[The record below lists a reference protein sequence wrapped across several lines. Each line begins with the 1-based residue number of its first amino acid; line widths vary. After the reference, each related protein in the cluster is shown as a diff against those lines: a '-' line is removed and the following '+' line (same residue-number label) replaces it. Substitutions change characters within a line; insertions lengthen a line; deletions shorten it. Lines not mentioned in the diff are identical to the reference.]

1 MKKYL
6 KNRSNIIQNRY
17 TSIVYCKKTMF
28 IFILLFLIIA
38 FACIIPKNTVLAET
52 SIGVSIDKENIEK
65 GQQIKVV
72 VDTENSNISA
82 FTLQI
87 YFDMTKL
94 EYVNET
100 VNSNFSQ
107 NRVIYTWIDESLQE
121 RAIAKTETFTFK
133 ALQDGIANIVVTGEF
148 YDKNGNQIYLKDG
161 TTQVTIGNQMAM
173 NITTENVSGGESQEQ
188 VSSDNTNLKIMRLNH
203 EGISPEFQKGIKEY
217 YFIADNS
224 INSLQVTA
232 IPENSKSQVT
242 VTGNTN
248 LKQGLN
254 TIKIEVQSEDKMKIA
269 EYKIY
274 VTKTKNKE
282 LANANLENLAVREA
296 MLYPAFD
303 ANITQYD
310 IEVANDIDKVDILAV
325 PERMGASVT
334 ISGNDKLKIGDNMI
348 TVNVSAEDGIT
359 NKKYVIKAH
368 RRNEQEEIQA
378 KEEQENQVEQLK
390 AILGNQIEENEDIE
404 KNVESEEN
412 GSKMKMVDIITLVL
426 LAIIVIGF
434 IVSFMINKR
443 KK

>member
-1 MKKYL
+1 MKGYS
-6 KNRSNIIQNRY
+6 KNERNIIQNQY
-17 TSIVYCKKTMF
+17 MSAVYCKRKKVMI
-28 IFILLFLIIA
+28 IFILLFFIII
-38 FACIIPKNTVLAET
+38 FESIIPKNTVLAET
-52 SIGVSIDKENIEK
+52 NIGVSVDKENIEK
-65 GQQIKVV
+65 GQNIKVT
-72 VDTENSNISA
+72 VDTENPNISA
-82 FTLQI
+82 FTLEI

-100 VNSNFSQ
+100 KNSNFSS
-107 NRVIYTWIDESLQE
+107 NRVIYTWVDENLQE
-121 RAIAKTETFTFK
+121 GAVAETETFTFK
-133 ALQDGIANIVVTGEF
+133 ALRDGIANLVVIGEF
-148 YDKNGNQIYLKDG
+148 YDKNGNQIYLQDG
-161 TTQVTIGNQMAM
+161 NTQVTIGNQV
-173 NITTENVSGGESQEQ
+173 NVTTENINNGENQGQ

-224 INSLQVTA
+224 ISSLQVTA

-254 TIKIEVQSEDKMKIA
+254 TIKVEVQSEDKTKKA

-310 IEVANDIDKVDILAV
+310 IEVANDIDRVDVLAV
-325 PERMGASVT
+325 PEKVGASVT
-334 ISGNDKLKIGDNMI
+334 ISRNEKLEVGDNVI
-348 TVNVSAEDGIT
+348 TINVAAEDGIT

-368 RRNEQEEIQA
+368 RRSEQEEIQA
-378 KEEQENQVEQLK
+378 KEEQQEQAKQLEAILENQT
-390 AILGNQIEENEDIE
+390 EENND
-404 KNVESEEN
+404 KQDFEN
-412 GSKMKMVDIITLVL
+412 KPEMSVQDMITFVL
-426 LAIIVIGF
+426 LGMIVVGF
-434 IVSFMINKR
+434 IVGFIIHKWNE

>member
-1 MKKYL
+1 MKRYS
-6 KNRSNIIQNRY
+6 KNERNIIQNQY
-17 TSIVYCKKTMF
+17 MSAVYCKRKKVMI
-28 IFILLFLIIA
+28 IFILLFFIII
-38 FACIIPKNTVLAET
+38 FESIIPKNTVLAET
-52 SIGVSIDKENIEK
+52 NIGVSVDKENIEK
-65 GQQIKVV
+65 GQNIKVT
-72 VDTENSNISA
+72 VDTENPNISA
-82 FTLQI
+82 FTLEI

-100 VNSNFSQ
+100 KNSNFSS
-107 NRVIYTWIDESLQE
+107 NRVIYTWVDENLQE
-121 RAIAKTETFTFK
+121 GAVAETETFTFK
-133 ALQDGIANIVVTGEF
+133 ALRDGIANLVVIGEF
-148 YDKNGNQIYLKDG
+148 YDKNGNQIYLQDG
-161 TTQVTIGNQMAM
+161 NTQVTIGNQV
-173 NITTENVSGGESQEQ
+173 NVTTENINNGENQGQ

-224 INSLQVTA
+224 ISSLQVTA

-254 TIKIEVQSEDKMKIA
+254 TIKIEVESEDKTKKA

-310 IEVANDIDKVDILAV
+310 IEVANDIDKVDVLAV
-325 PERMGASVT
+325 PEKIGASVT
-334 ISGNDKLKIGDNMI
+334 ISGNEKLEVGDNVI
-348 TVNVSAEDGIT
+348 TINVAAEDGIT

-368 RRNEQEEIQA
+368 RRSEQEEIQA
-378 KEEQENQVEQLK
+378 KEEQQEQAKQLEAILENQT
-390 AILGNQIEENEDIE
+390 EENND
-404 KNVESEEN
+404 KQDFESE
-412 GSKMKMVDIITLVL
+412 SKTSVQDMITFL
-426 LAIIVIGF
+426 LLGMIIVGF
-434 IVSFMINKR
+434 IVGFVIHKWNE

>member
-1 MKKYL
+1 MKRYS
-6 KNRSNIIQNRY
+6 KNESNIIQNQY
-17 TSIVYCKKTMF
+17 MSAVCCKRKKVMI
-28 IFILLFLIIA
+28 IFILLFFIII
-38 FACIIPKNTVLAET
+38 FESIIPKNITLAET
-52 SIGVSIDKENIEK
+52 NIGVSVDKENVEK
-65 GQQIKVV
+65 GQNIKVT
-72 VDTENSNISA
+72 VDTENPNISA
-82 FTLQI
+82 FTLEI

-100 VNSNFSQ
+100 KNGNFSS
-107 NRVIYTWIDESLQE
+107 NRVIYTWVDENLQE
-121 RAIAKTETFTFK
+121 RAVAKTETFTFK

-148 YDKNGNQIYLKDG
+148 YDKEGKRIYLQDG
-161 TTQVTIGNQMAM
+161 TTQVTIGNQVNVITK
-173 NITTENVSGGESQEQ
+173 NIDNGENQEQ

-224 INSLQVTA
+224 ISSLQVTA

-254 TIKIEVQSEDKMKIA
+254 TIKIEVQSEDKTKKV

-310 IEVANDIDKVDILAV
+310 IEVANDIDRVDVLAV
-325 PERMGASVT
+325 PEKIGASVT
-334 ISGNDKLKIGDNMI
+334 ISGNEKLEVGDNII
-348 TVNVSAEDGIT
+348 TINVAAEDEIT

-368 RRNEQEEIQA
+368 RRSEQEEIQA
-378 KEEQENQVEQLK
+378 KEEQQEQAKQLEAILENQT
-390 AILGNQIEENEDIE
+390 EENND
-404 KNVESEEN
+404 KQDFEN
-412 GSKMKMVDIITLVL
+412 KPEMSVQDMITFVL
-426 LAIIVIGF
+426 LGMIVVGF
-434 IVSFMINKR
+434 IVGFIIHKWNER
-443 KK
+443 K

>member
-1 MKKYL
+1 MKRYS
-6 KNRSNIIQNRY
+6 KNERNIIQNQY
-17 TSIVYCKKTMF
+17 MSTVYCKRKKVMI
-28 IFILLFLIIA
+28 IFILLFFIII
-38 FACIIPKNTVLAET
+38 FESIIPKNTVLAET
-52 SIGVSIDKENIEK
+52 NIGVSVDKENIEK
-65 GQQIKVV
+65 GQNIKVT
-72 VDTENSNISA
+72 VDTENPNISA
-82 FTLQI
+82 FTLEI

-100 VNSNFSQ
+100 KNSNFSS
-107 NRVIYTWIDESLQE
+107 NRVIYTWVDENLQE
-121 RAIAKTETFTFK
+121 GAVAETETFTFK
-133 ALQDGIANIVVTGEF
+133 ALRDGIANLVVIGEF
-148 YDKNGNQIYLKDG
+148 YDKNGNQIYLQDG
-161 TTQVTIGNQMAM
+161 NTQVTIGNQV
-173 NITTENVSGGESQEQ
+173 NVTTENINNGENQGQ

-224 INSLQVTA
+224 ISSLQVTA

-254 TIKIEVQSEDKMKIA
+254 TIKVEVQSEDKTKKA

-310 IEVANDIDKVDILAV
+310 IEVANDIDRVDVLAV
-325 PERMGASVT
+325 PEKVGASVT
-334 ISGNDKLKIGDNMI
+334 ISRNEKLEVGDNVI
-348 TVNVSAEDGIT
+348 TINVAAEDGIT

-368 RRNEQEEIQA
+368 RRSEQEEIQA
-378 KEEQENQVEQLK
+378 KEEQQEQAKQLEAILENQT
-390 AILGNQIEENEDIE
+390 EENND
-404 KNVESEEN
+404 KQDFESE
-412 GSKMKMVDIITLVL
+412 SKTSVQDMITFL
-426 LAIIVIGF
+426 LLGMIIVGF
-434 IVSFMINKR
+434 IVGFVIHKWNE